1 MSLLRKR
8 RPPLLS
14 LQGRV
19 HCCLNSTCALLVTQV
34 ASPISKLSAATVHFS
49 KLRRFRGHLLTSHC
63 AELLL
68 AAYSFSG
75 WKIVRF
81 RPEKSFDHFWSSLM
95 QKSTWMMFAGMSR
108 HKIHK
113 AALLLGQVVRNPSC
127 TRFFCSSLS
136 MFVSFQ
142 LVCLCFL
149 ISFKLLFTASVN
161 WDGLPHISVEV
172 TCSSWCG

>member
-34 ASPISKLSAATVHFS
+34 LLCPFLNYLCSDCPLLEAQEM
-49 KLRRFRGHLLTSHC
+49 RHLLTSHC
-63 AELLL
+63 AELLI
-68 AAYSFSG
+68 AACSFSG

-127 TRFFCSSLS
+127 TRFFCSYLS

-149 ISFKLLFTASVN
+149 ISFKLLFTAYKCV
-161 WDGLPHISVEV
+161 IRQ
-172 TCSSWCG
+172 